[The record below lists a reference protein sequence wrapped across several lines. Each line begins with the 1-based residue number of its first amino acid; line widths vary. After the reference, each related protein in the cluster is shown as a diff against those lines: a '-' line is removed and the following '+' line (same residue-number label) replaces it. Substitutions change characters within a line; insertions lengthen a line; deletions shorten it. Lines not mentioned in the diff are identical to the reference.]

1 MGIIV
6 ITILQIRKQSLRKF
20 KLLATGY
27 PGKGVIEPEPESRR
41 SDSEVSH
48 LNSNPLAWAR
58 SCKQGPTLF
67 AGREC
72 LELLNGSSERGV
84 WTWARGIWE
93 SVKKGW
99 SLMEK
104 MTKSIE
110 LLETAGRNP
119 SVYSELQSSP

>member
-27 PGKGVIEPEPESRR
+27 PGKGVTEPEPESRQ
-41 SDSEVSH
+41 SD
-48 LNSNPLAWAR
+48 LNGTPLAWAL